1 MRVVPGAVLRA
12 HLDRQPAANLQGG
25 VRHGLLQ
32 PVGAFQE
39 MPLHQH
45 RLLLVYN
52 NLILT
57 SLKAFSR
64 FFHCFRPDAVGC
76 KGSDD
81 PFPYLS

>member
-57 SLKAFSR
+57 SLKAF
-64 FFHCFRPDAVGC
+64 FQV
-76 KGSDD
+76 
-81 PFPYLS
+81 LSLF